1 MDIITPYY
9 GKNLCNVFA
18 NLIIEK
24 FNSIDDNHKTKIN
37 VVNLNQFLIIKGKT
51 SVSSP
56 INYSNLFRE
65 YSINNL
71 NLDKNF
77 NVIDLIEYGSIMNLL
92 PIMLHNHYDINDLS
106 VCNYTDQSL
115 QGFIKTDDQIKIV
128 KYNNSKLFDEIS
140 KTIDLTKYDKY
151 ICKDNNIFVSDD
163 FFGKNLNGE
172 KLYEIFLNYISYN
185 VFERL
190 LWKDLTLFFHYNG
203 EEFNDINWENID
215 FRVSSNTLIT
225 NKVDWLY
232 SLILDL
238 FDFDPKNIKSHL
250 KLHDYNFECDLTNEK
265 KCWEVRDKV
274 KEIFLL

>member
-18 NLIIEK
+18 NLIIER

-51 SVSSP
+51 SISSP

-71 NLDKNF
+71 NLDKSF
-77 NVIDLIEYGSIMNLL
+77 NVIDLIEYGSIMNTL
-92 PIMLHNHYDINDLS
+92 PIMLHKNYNINVLP

-115 QGFIKTDDQIKIV
+115 QGFIKTNDKIKIV

-140 KTIDLTKYDKY
+140 KKTDLTQYDKY

-185 VFERL
+185 IFERL
-190 LWKDLTLFFHYNG
+190 LCKDLTLFFHYNG
-203 EEFNDINWENID
+203 EDFNEISWENID

-225 NKVDWLY
+225 NKPDWLY

-238 FDFDPKNIKSHL
+238 FDFNPKNIKSHL
-250 KLHDYNFECDLTNEK
+250 KLYDYNFECDLTNEK
-265 KCWEVRDKV
+265 RCWEVRDKV
-274 KEIFLL
+274 REIFLL